1 MVYQLV
7 FSCGMNIVFFFLSE
21 LECLTESNFLQ
32 SLKMFAPLIIS
43 ANWIIDEIK
52 CQNHIVLLIV

>member
-7 FSCGMNIVFFFLSE
+7 FSCGMNIVFFFF
-21 LECLTESNFLQ
+21 CLTERNFLQ
-32 SLKMFAPLIIS
+32 SLQMFAPLIIS